1 MLAVLEG
8 LEVVGD
14 GEGVDEDAEGG
25 DCGEAGYEGVA
36 SSEEGGG
43 CCGGEMG
50 WWWWGG
56 GGGRGRGRGRGWGG
70 GEDVEGFDA
79 GGEDEEEGSRG
90 FGNVE
95 NGVFF

>member
-8 LEVVGD
+8 QEVVGD
-14 GEGVDEDAEGG
+14 GEGVDEDAENG

-36 SSEEGGG
+36 ASEEGRGG
-43 CCGGEMG
+43 CGGEVG
-50 WWWWGG
+50 WWWGG
-56 GGGRGRGRGRGWGG
+56 GGRGGRRGG